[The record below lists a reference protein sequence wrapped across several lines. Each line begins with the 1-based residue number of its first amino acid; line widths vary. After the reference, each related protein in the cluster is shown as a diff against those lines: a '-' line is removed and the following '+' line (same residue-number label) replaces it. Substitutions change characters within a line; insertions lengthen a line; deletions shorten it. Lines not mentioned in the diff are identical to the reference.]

1 MPDRKTTSATPLL
14 GQRFAAALT
23 FAYGAHIDQPRKG
36 GEVPYIGHLLGVCAL
51 VIEEGGDEDAAIA
64 ALLHDAVEDQGGQVM
79 LDEIRERFGDAVG
92 EIVLACSDTLVTPK
106 PPWHERKRSY
116 LAHLA
121 TEPAQVRLVSLA
133 DKLFN
138 ARAIRRDYEKV
149 GEELWDRFKGKNDPR
164 TRDEVRD
171 AQLWYYGE
179 LSETF
184 TRLSPEVHM
193 TSELAAVVA
202 DLKLLCRSEQPTE
215 ASSATGSRL

>member
-1 MPDRKTTSATPLL
+1 MPKHETTPASPLL
-14 GQRFAAALT
+14 GQRFAEALT
-23 FAYGAHIDQPRKG
+23 FAYNAHVDQPRKG
-36 GEVPYIGHLLGVCAL
+36 GEIPYIGHLLGVCSL
-51 VIEEGGDEDAAIA
+51 VIEEGGGEDAAIA
-64 ALLHDAVEDQGGQVM
+64 ALLHDAVEDQGGQEM
-79 LDEIRERFGDAVG
+79 LDEIHERFGSAVG

-121 TEPAQVRLVSLA
+121 SQPGEVRLVSLA

-138 ARAIRRDYEKV
+138 ARAIKRDYEKV

-171 AQLWYYGE
+171 DQLWYYGE
-179 LSETF
+179 LSATF

-193 TSELAAVVA
+193 TGELSDVVA
-202 DLKLLCRSEQPTE
+202 QLERLCGRET
-215 ASSATGSRL
+215 SAAAGSGR